1 MFFWRSL
8 MSPLAS
14 AVSKGKVRLLFGARQ
29 TGKTALFTHL
39 VRGQRSEFYDL
50 QDGAVRR
57 RFEEDPA
64 RFGREVRALPKDRRV
79 VVVDE
84 IQKVPALLDEVQ
96 SLVDSQ
102 PRAREFFVTGS
113 SARKL
118 RSRAANLLPGRAH
131 VYHLGPVTRWEQRLS
146 RRLDL
151 LAEPIAREAG
161 DGLPP
166 APPRASGPAGGRP
179 GARRALPLFPPQDLE
194 RTLLF
199 GSLPG
204 VMQESDET
212 AAMTLTSYVETYL
225 EEELR
230 REALV
235 RDIGSFI
242 AFLRLAAIESGRIV
256 NLAALSRESGVAQST
271 LRTYY
276 DLLEDTFVGHRIEA
290 YGRAGRKRVLSTP
303 RFFLFDAGVRTAA
316 ASISFERS
324 SVASAGGIL
333 LEHWVG
339 IELIHRA
346 RYRGRGFKVSFWRTA
361 SGAEV
366 DFVWEG
372 PGEDIPIE
380 VKWTARPTPSDARH
394 IESFLDCYPER
405 AKRGL
410 LVCRAE
416 AREQLTD
423 RVLAIPWEE
432 L

>member
-1 MFFWRSL
+1 MLFRRTL
-8 MSPLAS
+8 MGPLAS

-39 VRGQRSEFYDL
+39 VRGQKSKIYDL

-57 RFEEDPA
+57 RFEEEPA

-96 SLVDSQ
+96 SLIDSQ

-131 VYHLGPVTRWEQRLS
+131 VYHLGPVTRWEQRIA

-151 LAEPIAREAG
+151 LAEPVLA
-161 DGLPP
+161 PP
-166 APPRASGPAGGRP
+166 APGLPGGRMGSRKAP
-179 GARRALPLFPPQDLE
+179 PLFPAQDIE
-194 RTLLF
+194 RTLLY

-212 AAMTLTSYVETYL
+212 AALTLTSYVETYL

-242 AFLRLAAIESGRIV
+242 SFLRLAAIESGRIV
-256 NLAALSRESGVAQST
+256 NLAALSRESGVPQST

-276 DLLEDTFVGHRIEA
+276 DLLEDTFIGHRMEA
-290 YGRAGRKRVLSTP
+290 YGRTGRKRVLSTP

-316 ASISFERS
+316 ASISFERG
-324 SVASAGGIL
+324 SVANAGGSL

-361 SGAEV
+361 TGAEV

-372 PGEDIPIE
+372 PGEDLPIE